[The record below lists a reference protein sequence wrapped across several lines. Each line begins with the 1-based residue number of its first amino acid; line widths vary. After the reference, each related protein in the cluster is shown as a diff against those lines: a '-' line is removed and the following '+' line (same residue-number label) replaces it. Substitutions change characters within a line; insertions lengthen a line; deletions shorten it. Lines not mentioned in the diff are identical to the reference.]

1 MAAEGRGD
9 GGEGPGL
16 GPRGLTASGQAPWA
30 CVGRGGAD
38 GGGGGG
44 GGCGRAGRAGLAGAG
59 RGGGGGRGRAR
70 PARAQRCAS
79 EERRRGPAPS
89 AGGVS

>member
-38 GGGGGG
+38 GGG